1 MLMERL
7 LFFYIIRYN
16 YLSENILNCKIWG
29 GSIVGC
35 NQNSK
40 IVEISEKLI
49 RCNSL
54 KLFKL
59 ELEKISME
67 SLDIEIKMLENQL
80 ITLKSPRV

>member
-1 MLMERL
+1 
-7 LFFYIIRYN
+7 
-16 YLSENILNCKIWG
+16 
-29 GSIVGC
+29 VGC